1 MLFGALPRAQNR
13 GFWCSPS
20 CIAFPRAKNRALDRA
35 FWCSPSCQKSSFLVL
50 SFVYCFPSCKK
61 SCSRSCFL
69 VLSLVH
75 KIVVFGALPCAKNR
89 ALDRAFGALLRAKNR
104 AFWCSPSCIAF
115 PRAKNRALDRAFW
128 CSPSCT
134 KSGFLVLSLVPK
146 SCFLAL
152 FGALPRA
159 KNRALDRAFCSSLSP
174 CLRPAPYTETP
185 QYALLRAKNR
195 GFWCSPSCHKSCFL
209 VLSLVPKIV
218 L

>member
-1 MLFGALPRAQNR
+1 MLFWCSPSCTKSWFLVLSFVYCFPSCKKSCSRSCFLVLSFVPQNR

-20 CIAFPRAKNRALDRA
+20 CIAFPRA
-35 FWCSPSCQKSSFLVL
+35 
-50 SFVYCFPSCKK
+50 KK

-115 PRAKNRALDRAFW
+115 PRAKNRALDPAFW

-134 KSGFLVLSLVPK
+134 KSWFLVLSFVYCFPSCKK
-146 SCFLAL
+146 SCS
-152 FGALPRA
+152 R
-159 KNRALDRAFCSSLSP
+159 
-174 CLRPAPYTETP
+174 
-185 QYALLRAKNR
+185 
-195 GFWCSPSCHKSCFL
+195 SCFL
-209 VLSLVPKIV
+209 VLSFVPKIV
-218 L
+218 LFGALLRVLLSLVQKIVL